1 MLSPCLNCS
10 PLHCVLGDR
19 KKDCLAPYANLRRI
33 GNSEGG
39 FAKADE
45 NPEDWPEFERNF
57 YHNQLERKIEM
68 SKAPTKRGRPA
79 KPAASASLV
88 EALDFIAV
96 GTAEHQHWQKFIR
109 LSGNM
114 AVAFNGQIAAGHP
127 IAEELTLCPQLDK
140 FKIALNRCGKSLT
153 ISETPTGQ
161 ISVKGDKLRALVACL
176 TSDDLATVQPDAMIC
191 PIGEII
197 KETFKVCG
205 ALASEAAE
213 RVMEASLLLEAN
225 SCTGFNGAAILQHW
239 HGVDLPPAMV
249 LPKLFTAGVAK
260 QTKPLAGF
268 GFSWN
273 ADQTQVASVT
283 FWFEG
288 GSWIKTQCYA
298 DKWQDVGTV
307 LNVQSVPTDTQG
319 DLFEAIEAVSHFNE
333 DGFVTFADGKVMSH
347 DTDAVGAQY
356 PVKGLNGGKKFN
368 GKLIK
373 LVAPYA
379 SKIDLTSYPDRAFF
393 FGGEPANPVRGAI
406 MGLKAIITESEPQ
419 EPEAAGEYD
428 QTAEDTGN
436 EGWAAN

>member
-1 MLSPCLNCS
+1 MHDWAKLDWLTFNGETRKERVDARTLVDAERARLSELDRLEPRAGPSRLYEFT
-10 PLHCVLGDR
+10 VTYLG
-19 KKDCLAPYANLRRI
+19 KENV
-33 GNSEGG
+33 NMT
-39 FAKADE
+39 KATG
-45 NPEDWPEFERNF
+45 
-57 YHNQLERKIEM
+57 
-68 SKAPTKRGRPA
+68 SGRGRPK

-96 GTAEHQHWQKFIR
+96 GTAEHQHWQKFIH

-114 AVAFNGQIAAGHP
+114 AVAFNGQISAGHP

-153 ISETPTGQ
+153 ISETPNGQ
-161 ISVKGDKLRALVACL
+161 ISVKGDKLRALVQCL
-176 TSDDLATVQPDAMIC
+176 QASEVPTVQPDPLIV
-191 PIGEII
+191 PVGEII

-225 SCTGFNGAAILQHW
+225 SCTGTNGAAILQHW

-249 LPKLFTAGVAK
+249 LPKLFTAGIAK

-273 ADQTQVASVT
+273 EDNTQVKSVT

-288 GSWIKTQCYA
+288 GAWIKTACYA
-298 DKWQDVGTV
+298 DKWQDVNAV
-307 LNVQSVPTDTQG
+307 LNVQSVPVETQG

-333 DGFVTFADGKVMSH
+333 DGFVTFAEGKVMSH
-347 DTDAVGAQY
+347 DTDAAGAQF
-356 PVKGLNGGKKFN
+356 PVKGLPGGKKFN

-373 LVAPYA
+373 TVAPYA

-393 FGGEPANPVRGAI
+393 FGGTAENPVRGAI
-406 MGLKAIITESEPQ
+406 MGLKAIVTESEPQ
-419 EPEAAGEYD
+419 EPEHPGEFD
-428 QTAEDTGN
+428 QDIN
-436 EGWAAN
+436 QGWNAN